1 MQCPKLAKTLL
12 CGLVLA
18 LATPLA
24 MAGEGNSESDYYN
37 EELEAR
43 LDEARK
49 QLDEAAK
56 RLAEIH
62 EQSFENNR
70 RGYEALSQAYALNF
84 TQRAMLGVLL
94 DGADDGGGVALIG
107 VTPGSGAADAGL
119 KSGDKLIVI
128 GENRLDGE
136 DGYDALSNYL
146 KSVKPGESVA
156 LQYERDGELHDAV
169 VITQA
174 RSDHMAYILDDQFA
188 NFGRDF
194 SFDFSLG
201 DFGQMRHRVLTGKG
215 PRLTDLDENLG
226 DYFGVDAGVLVLEA
240 PEESEL
246 KSGDVLLRLD
256 GEVPQSARDARR
268 TIARADSAIEAEIM
282 RKKRERTVSLAPRSF
297 VLGGL
302 SGGDHVKIIR
312 LQRDGDHDIDIE
324 VIVDE
329 D

>member
-12 CGLVLA
+12 CGLVLT

-24 MAGEGNSESDYYN
+24 MASEGKSESDYYN

-62 EQSFENNR
+62 EQSFEHSR
-70 RGYEALSQAYALNF
+70 QAYGQAYAFF
-84 TQRAMLGVLL
+84 TKGAMLGVLL
-94 DGADDGGGVALIG
+94 GDGGDRGGVVLAGI
-107 VTPGSGAADAGL
+107 TPGGGAADAGL
-119 KSGDKLIVI
+119 KAGDELLVI
-128 GENRLDGE
+128 GETRLDGKGAE
-136 DGYDALSNYL
+136 KALTNFM
-146 KSVKPGESVA
+146 KSVQPGEAVA
-156 LQYERDGELHDAV
+156 LQYRRDGESHDVV
-169 VITQA
+169 VITQG
-174 RSDHMAYILDDQFA
+174 RSDHMAYILDEQFG
-188 NFGRDF
+188 NFGGDF
-194 SFDFSLG
+194 SFDFNRG
-201 DFGQMRHRVLTGKG
+201 DFGQMRHRILTGKG
-215 PRLTDLDENLG
+215 PRLTDLDEDLG

-240 PEESEL
+240 PADSEL

-282 RKKRERTVSLAPRSF
+282 RKKRKQTISLAPRSF
-297 VLGGL
+297 MMGGL
-302 SGGDHVKIIR
+302 SGGSHVKIIR
-312 LQRDGDHDIDIE
+312 LQKDGNHEIE

-329 D
+329 G

>member
-24 MAGEGNSESDYYN
+24 MAGEGKSESDYYN

-70 RGYEALSQAYALNF
+70 QAYGQAYAALNF

-94 DGADDGGGVALIG
+94 DGVGDGVALVG

-128 GENRLDGE
+128 GETRLDGE
-136 DGYDALSNYL
+136 DGYDALSNYM

-156 LQYERDGELHDAV
+156 LQYARDGELHDAV
-169 VITQA
+169 VITQT
-174 RSDHMAYILDDQFA
+174 RSDHMAYILDERFG
-188 NFGRDF
+188 NFGGDF
-194 SFDFSLG
+194 SFDFNRG
-201 DFGQMRHRVLTGKG
+201 DFGQMRHRILTGKG

-240 PEESEL
+240 PEDSEL

-302 SGGDHVKIIR
+302 SGGNHVKIIR